1 MRMFKLLG
9 NSLFHCYTV
18 AMSSRRMSSSSFN
31 APQQRLSTD
40 AKSNC
45 KRTIVDFVSC
55 QYYNI
60 IIVPAFPP
68 SARVNTKLPGDQQ
81 NLQVLHK

>member
-45 KRTIVDFVSC
+45 KRTIMDFVSC

-60 IIVPAFPP
+60 I
-68 SARVNTKLPGDQQ
+68 SHSLQHKLRSRRPGE
-81 NLQVLHK
+81 K